1 VDTIKCPNSRPKLNE
16 AGHVVNFVIWACLD
30 EDDTC
35 LSKYKRFIS
44 LLIGCWS
51 DMQARNHTKSKL
63 DMF

>member
-1 VDTIKCPNSRPKLNE
+1 MPVKIQ
-16 AGHVVNFVIWACLD
+16 AI
-30 EDDTC
+30 
-35 LSKYKRFIS
+35 IS